1 MMKKLNLLKT
11 KQPKEQEQGGRSV
24 ESSKQ
29 FKKNTMIGLATTLV
43 VVIIINVI
51 SSFLFYRIDLTK
63 DKRHSLS
70 PSTIEM
76 LKNLEDK
83 VYIRVYL
90 KGKDQPADY
99 QLFAKQVEQMLQDF
113 RSYSK
118 NVYFEFIDPLEGKS
132 NDEVNSILGE
142 FVKKGLD
149 PIPVS
154 REDANGYSTHM
165 VIPGAIVTY
174 RDHEYPAKLVV
185 ADPSGSDWLQYSIE
199 ELEYNL
205 VSPMRR
211 LMKTEKPNVAF
222 LDGHG
227 ELDFWSTCWT
237 AMQLQRFY
245 NVSRITLD
253 GKINSL
259 RNISLADSTG
269 QNLKLG
275 ENKYDVLIV
284 AQPTEPFREYDKYI
298 IDQFIMRGGKVLW
311 LIDNTTASLD
321 SLQSVPE
328 FFATPRSLYINDLF
342 FTYGVRINTN
352 LIQDLSCMPIPQQVS
367 VIGDQP
373 QYKFMAFPYCLD
385 IVNFSDHPI
394 VRNIKE
400 IKSEFAGSIDIVG
413 SGENLKKTVL
423 MTSSERSKLVP
434 TPSIVTLKV
443 GLTQPNPQE
452 FAFKNLPVAVLV
464 EGEFQS
470 AYKGILPAEFDT
482 IKELDY
488 RDKSVYTRQIFV
500 SDGDIIRN
508 PFDKK
513 RNQPYPAGYD
523 IYTRTMFD
531 NTQFIVNCVNY
542 LCADD
547 DLLQLRA
554 KNFKIGNLNNEK
566 IRGKKTKWAVLNI
579 AVPLALIVIMGIIL
593 IFVRNFK
600 YGKKV
605 KNNVHPSASQNQP
618 KKK

>member
-1 MMKKLNLLKT
+1 MKKNSNT
-11 KQPKEQEQGGRSV
+11 QN
-24 ESSKQ
+24 SKQ
-29 FKKNTMIGLATTLV
+29 FKKNTIIGLIAALV
-43 VVIIINVI
+43 IVLIINI
-51 SSFLFYRIDLTK
+51 LSSFLFFRIDLTK

-70 PSTIEM
+70 PSTIEI

-118 NVYFEFIDPLEGKS
+118 NVYFEFIDPLESK
-132 NDEVNSILGE
+132 NNEEVNSILAE
-142 FVKKGLD
+142 FLKKGLE
-149 PIPVS
+149 PIPIS

-165 VIPGAIVTY
+165 VIPGAIITY
-174 RDHEYPAKLVV
+174 RNHEYPARLVV
-185 ADPSGSDWLQYSIE
+185 ADPSGADWLQYSIE

-205 VSPMRR
+205 VSPIRR
-211 LMKTEKPNVAF
+211 LVKTEKPSVAF

-227 ELDFWSTCWT
+227 ELDFWNTCWT

-259 RNISLADSTG
+259 RHISIADSAKQT
-269 QNLKLG
+269 LKLG

-284 AQPTEPFREYDKYI
+284 AQPTQPFKEYDKYI

-321 SLQSVPE
+321 SLQSTPE

-342 FTYGVRINTN
+342 FTYGVRINPN
-352 LIQDLSCMPIPQQVS
+352 LIQDLSCTPIPQQVS
-367 VIGDQP
+367 MIGDQP

-400 IKSEFAGSIDIVG
+400 IKSDFAGTIDLVG
-413 SGENLKKTVL
+413 NSENLQKTVL

-443 GLTQPNPQE
+443 GLTKPNMQE
-452 FAFKNLPVAVLV
+452 YAFHNLPVAVLV
-464 EGEFQS
+464 EGEFKS
-470 AYKGILPAEFDT
+470 AFKGILPIEFDT
-482 IKELDY
+482 IRELDY
-488 RDKSVYTRQIFV
+488 RDKSVPTRQIFV

-508 PFDKK
+508 PFDRK

-523 IYTRTMFD
+523 IYTRTMYD

-554 KNFKIGNLNNEK
+554 KNFKIGSLNNDIVRK
-566 IRGKKTKWAVLNI
+566 HKTLLSVLNI
-579 AVPLALIVIMGIIL
+579 CIPLALVIIMGIIL
-593 IFVRNFK
+593 IVLR
-600 YGKKV
+600 KV
-605 KNNVHPSASQNQP
+605 KFS

>member
-1 MMKKLNLLKT
+1 MKKDSENIKDQDT
-11 KQPKEQEQGGRSV
+11 RNKVQG
-24 ESSKQ
+24 SKQ
-29 FKKNTMIGLATTLV
+29 FKRNTLLGLAVALIA
-43 VVIIINVI
+43 VIVINI
-51 SSFLFYRIDLTK
+51 LSSFLFFRLDLTK

-70 PSTIEM
+70 SSTVEM
-76 LKNLEDK
+76 LKSLEDK

-113 RSYSK
+113 RGYSK
-118 NVYFEFIDPLEGKS
+118 NVYFEFIDPLESKT
-132 NDEVNSILGE
+132 NDEVNNILAE

-165 VIPGAIVTY
+165 VIPGAIVSY
-174 RDHEYPAKLVV
+174 RGHEYPAKLVV
-185 ADPSGSDWLQYSIE
+185 ADPSGADWLQYSIE

-205 VSPMRR
+205 ISPIRR
-211 LMKTEKPNVAF
+211 LMKTEKPNIAF

-245 NVSRITLD
+245 NVSRVTLD

-259 RNISLADSTG
+259 RNISIADSAKQTL
-269 QNLKLG
+269 NLG
-275 ENKYDVLIV
+275 ENKYDVLVI
-284 AQPTEPFREYDKYI
+284 AQPTQPFKEYDKYI

-321 SLQSVPE
+321 SLQAVPE
-328 FFATPRSLYINDLF
+328 FFATPRALYINDLL
-342 FTYGVRINTN
+342 FTYGVRINPN

-367 VIGDQP
+367 MIGDQP
-373 QYKFMAFPYCLD
+373 QYKFMAFPYSLD
-385 IVNFSDHPI
+385 VVNFSDHPI

-400 IKSEFAGSIDIVG
+400 VKSDFAGTIDMVG
-413 SGENLKKTVL
+413 KDEKLSKTVL

-443 GLTQPNPQE
+443 GLTKPNMQE
-452 FAFKNLPVAVLV
+452 FAFHNLPIAVLV
-464 EGEFQS
+464 EGEFES
-470 AYKGILPAEFDT
+470 AFKGILPAEFDT

-488 RDKSVYTRQIFV
+488 RDKSVPTRQIFI

-554 KNFKIGNLNNEK
+554 KSFKIGSLNNEK
-566 IRGKKTKWAVLNI
+566 VRSHKTLLAILNI
-579 AVPLALIVIMGIIL
+579 GLPLLLIAIMGTVLIVMRK
-593 IFVRNFK
+593 VRF
-600 YGKKV
+600 
-605 KNNVHPSASQNQP
+605 S

>member
-1 MMKKLNLLKT
+1 MKKDSENI
-11 KQPKEQEQGGRSV
+11 KEQETRNKVQG
-24 ESSKQ
+24 SKQ
-29 FKKNTMIGLATTLV
+29 FKRNTLLGLAIALV
-43 VVIIINVI
+43 AVIVINI
-51 SSFLFYRIDLTK
+51 LSSFLFFRIDLTK

-70 PSTIEM
+70 DSTVEM
-76 LKNLEDK
+76 LKNLEDR

-113 RSYSK
+113 RGYSK
-118 NVYFEFIDPLEGKS
+118 NVYFEFIDPLEGKN
-132 NDEVNSILGE
+132 NDEVNNILAE

-165 VIPGAIVTY
+165 VIPGAIVSY
-174 RDHEYPAKLVV
+174 RGHEYPAKLVV
-185 ADPSGSDWLQYSIE
+185 ADPSGADWLQYSIE

-205 VSPMRR
+205 ISPIRR

-245 NVSRITLD
+245 NVSRVTLD

-259 RNISLADSTG
+259 RNISIADSAKQTL
-269 QNLKLG
+269 NLG
-275 ENKYDVLIV
+275 ENKYDVLVI
-284 AQPTEPFREYDKYI
+284 AQPTQPFKEYDKYI

-321 SLQSVPE
+321 SLQAVPE
-328 FFATPRSLYINDLF
+328 FFATPRALYINDLL
-342 FTYGVRINTN
+342 FTYGVRINPN

-367 VIGDQP
+367 IIGDQP
-373 QYKFMAFPYCLD
+373 QYKFMAFPYSLD
-385 IVNFSDHPI
+385 VVNFSDHPI

-400 IKSEFAGSIDIVG
+400 VKSDFAGTIDLVG
-413 SGENLKKTVL
+413 KDEKLVKTVL

-443 GLTQPNPQE
+443 GLTKPNMQE
-452 FAFKNLPVAVLV
+452 FAFHNLPLAVLV
-464 EGEFQS
+464 EGEFES
-470 AYKGILPAEFDT
+470 AFKGILPAEFDT

-488 RDKSVYTRQIFV
+488 RDKSVPTRQIFV

-554 KNFKIGNLNNEK
+554 KTFKIGSLNNEK
-566 IRGKKTKWAVLNI
+566 VRSHKTLLAILNI
-579 AVPLALIVIMGIIL
+579 GLPLLLIAIMGTILIVLRKIR
-593 IFVRNFK
+593 F
-600 YGKKV
+600 
-605 KNNVHPSASQNQP
+605 S

>member
-1 MMKKLNLLKT
+1 MKKDSENI
-11 KQPKEQEQGGRSV
+11 KEQETRNKVQG
-24 ESSKQ
+24 SKQ
-29 FKKNTMIGLATTLV
+29 FKRNTLLGLAIALV
-43 VVIIINVI
+43 AVIVINI
-51 SSFLFYRIDLTK
+51 LSSFLFFRIDLTK

-70 PSTIEM
+70 DSTVEM
-76 LKNLEDK
+76 LKNLEDR

-113 RSYSK
+113 RGYSK
-118 NVYFEFIDPLEGKS
+118 NVYFEFIDPLEGKN
-132 NDEVNSILGE
+132 NDEVNNILAE

-149 PIPVS
+149 PIPIS

-165 VIPGAIVTY
+165 VIPGAIVSY
-174 RDHEYPAKLVV
+174 RGHEYPAKLVV
-185 ADPSGSDWLQYSIE
+185 ADPSGADWLQYSIE

-205 VSPMRR
+205 ISPIRR

-245 NVSRITLD
+245 NVSRVTLD

-259 RNISLADSTG
+259 RNISIADSAKQTL
-269 QNLKLG
+269 NLG
-275 ENKYDVLIV
+275 ENKYDVLVI
-284 AQPTEPFREYDKYI
+284 AQPTQPFKEYDKYI

-321 SLQSVPE
+321 SLQAVPE
-328 FFATPRSLYINDLF
+328 FFATPRALYINDLL
-342 FTYGVRINTN
+342 FTYGVRINPN

-367 VIGDQP
+367 IIGDQP
-373 QYKFMAFPYCLD
+373 QYKFMAFPYSLD
-385 IVNFSDHPI
+385 VVNFSDHPI

-400 IKSEFAGSIDIVG
+400 VKSDFAGTIDLVG
-413 SGENLKKTVL
+413 KDEKLVKTVL

-443 GLTQPNPQE
+443 GLTKPNMQE
-452 FAFKNLPVAVLV
+452 FAFHNLPLAVLV
-464 EGEFQS
+464 EGEFES
-470 AYKGILPAEFDT
+470 AFKGILPAEFDT

-488 RDKSVYTRQIFV
+488 RDKSVPTRQIFI

-554 KNFKIGNLNNEK
+554 KTFKIGSLNNEK
-566 IRGKKTKWAVLNI
+566 VRSHKTLLAILNI
-579 AVPLALIVIMGIIL
+579 GLPLLLIAIMGTILIVL
-593 IFVRNFK
+593 RKVRFSN
-600 YGKKV
+600 KK
-605 KNNVHPSASQNQP
+605 
-618 KKK
+618 

>member
-1 MMKKLNLLKT
+1 MKKDSENTQKQEMDNNLQNAGNKV
-11 KQPKEQEQGGRSV
+11 QG
-24 ESSKQ
+24 SKQ
-29 FKKNTMIGLATTLV
+29 FKRNTLLGLAVALIA
-43 VVIIINVI
+43 VIVINI
-51 SSFLFYRIDLTK
+51 LSSFLFFRLDLTK

-70 PSTIEM
+70 SSTVEM
-76 LKNLEDK
+76 LKSLEDK

-113 RSYSK
+113 RGYSK
-118 NVYFEFIDPLEGKS
+118 NVYFEFIDPLESKT
-132 NDEVNSILGE
+132 NDEVNNILAE

-165 VIPGAIVTY
+165 VIPGAIVSY
-174 RDHEYPAKLVV
+174 RGHEYPAKLVV
-185 ADPSGSDWLQYSIE
+185 ADPSGADWLQYSIE

-205 VSPMRR
+205 ISPIRR

-245 NVSRITLD
+245 NVSRVTLD

-259 RNISLADSTG
+259 RNISIADSAKQTL
-269 QNLKLG
+269 NLG
-275 ENKYDVLIV
+275 ENKYDVLVI
-284 AQPTEPFREYDKYI
+284 AQPTQPFKEYDKYI

-321 SLQSVPE
+321 SLQAVPE
-328 FFATPRSLYINDLF
+328 FFATPRALYINDLL
-342 FTYGVRINTN
+342 FTYGVRINPN

-367 VIGDQP
+367 MIGDQP
-373 QYKFMAFPYCLD
+373 QYKFMAFPYSLD
-385 IVNFSDHPI
+385 VVNFSDHPI

-400 IKSEFAGSIDIVG
+400 VKSDFAGTIDMVG
-413 SGENLKKTVL
+413 KDEKLSKTVL

-443 GLTQPNPQE
+443 GLTKPNMQE
-452 FAFKNLPVAVLV
+452 FAFHNLPIAVLV
-464 EGEFQS
+464 EGEFES
-470 AYKGILPAEFDT
+470 AFKGILPAEFDT

-488 RDKSVYTRQIFV
+488 RDKSVPTRQIFI

-554 KNFKIGNLNNEK
+554 KSFKIGSLNNEK
-566 IRGKKTKWAVLNI
+566 VRSHKTLLAILNI
-579 AVPLALIVIMGIIL
+579 GLPLLLIAIMGTVLIVMRK
-593 IFVRNFK
+593 VRF
-600 YGKKV
+600 
-605 KNNVHPSASQNQP
+605 S

>member
-1 MMKKLNLLKT
+1 MKKRSNIFKMKGTENNGNGNAT
-11 KQPKEQEQGGRSV
+11 KLHG
-24 ESSKQ
+24 SKQ
-29 FKKNTMIGLATTLV
+29 FKRYTLIGLLAAILI
-43 VVIIINVI
+43 VIVLNII
-51 SSFLFYRIDLTK
+51 SSYLFFRIDLTK

-70 PSTIEM
+70 KSTIEM
-76 LKNLEDK
+76 LQNLEDR

-118 NVYFEFIDPLEGKS
+118 NVYFEFIDPLEGKN
-132 NDEVNSILGE
+132 NDEVKNILAE
-142 FVKKGLD
+142 FVKKGLE
-149 PIPVS
+149 PIPIS

-165 VIPGAIVTY
+165 VIPGAIVSY

-185 ADPSGSDWLQYSIE
+185 ADPSGADWLQYSIE

-205 VSPMRR
+205 VSPIRR

-237 AMQLQRFY
+237 IMQLQRFY

-259 RNISLADSTG
+259 RNISVADSASQT
-269 QNLKLG
+269 LKLG

-284 AQPTEPFREYDKYI
+284 AQPTQPFKEYDKYI

-321 SLQSVPE
+321 SLQSKPE

-342 FTYGVRINTN
+342 FTYGVRINPN
-352 LIQDLSCMPIPQQVS
+352 LIQDLSCLPIPQQVS
-367 VIGDQP
+367 MIGDQP

-400 IKSEFAGSIDIVG
+400 VKSEFAGSIDMVG
-413 SGENLKKTVL
+413 KDADLKKTVL

-434 TPSIVTLKV
+434 SPSIVTLKV
-443 GLTQPNPQE
+443 GLTKPNMQE
-452 FAFKNLPVAVLV
+452 FAFRNLPIAVLV
-464 EGEFQS
+464 EGEFES
-470 AYKGILPAEFDT
+470 AFKGILPIEFDT
-482 IKELDY
+482 IKELDF
-488 RDKSVYTRQIFV
+488 REKGVYTRQIFV
-500 SDGDIIRN
+500 ADGDIIRN
-508 PFDKK
+508 PFDRK

-523 IYTRTMFD
+523 VYTRTMYD

-554 KNFKIGNLNNEK
+554 KNFKIGNLDGEK
-566 IRGKKTKWAVLNI
+566 IRNKKTFWSILNI
-579 AVPLALIVIMGIIL
+579 VLPLALIVIMGVIL
-593 IFVRNFK
+593 IVLRNVRFS
-600 YGKKV
+600 KK
-605 KNNVHPSASQNQP
+605 S
-618 KKK
+618 

>member
-1 MMKKLNLLKT
+1 MKKDSENTQKQEMDNNLQNAGNKV
-11 KQPKEQEQGGRSV
+11 QG
-24 ESSKQ
+24 SKQ
-29 FKKNTMIGLATTLV
+29 FKRNTLLGLAVALIA
-43 VVIIINVI
+43 VIVINI
-51 SSFLFYRIDLTK
+51 LSSFLFFRLDLTK

-70 PSTIEM
+70 SSTVEM
-76 LKNLEDK
+76 LKSLEDK

-113 RSYSK
+113 RGYSK
-118 NVYFEFIDPLEGKS
+118 NVYFEFIDPLESKT
-132 NDEVNSILGE
+132 NDEVNNILAE

-165 VIPGAIVTY
+165 VIPGAIVSY
-174 RDHEYPAKLVV
+174 RGHEYPAKLVV
-185 ADPSGSDWLQYSIE
+185 ADPSGADWLQYSIE

-205 VSPMRR
+205 ISPIRR
-211 LMKTEKPNVAF
+211 LMKTEKPNIAF

-245 NVSRITLD
+245 NVSRVTLD

-259 RNISLADSTG
+259 RNISIADSAKQTL
-269 QNLKLG
+269 NLG
-275 ENKYDVLIV
+275 ENKYDVLVI
-284 AQPTEPFREYDKYI
+284 AQPTQPFKEYDKYI

-321 SLQSVPE
+321 SLQSAPE
-328 FFATPRSLYINDLF
+328 FFATPRALYINDLL
-342 FTYGVRINTN
+342 FTYGVRINPN

-367 VIGDQP
+367 MIGDQP
-373 QYKFMAFPYCLD
+373 QYKFMAFPYSLD
-385 IVNFSDHPI
+385 VVNFSDHPI

-400 IKSEFAGSIDIVG
+400 VKSDFAGTIDMVG
-413 SGENLKKTVL
+413 KDEKLSKTVL

-443 GLTQPNPQE
+443 GLTKPNMQE
-452 FAFKNLPVAVLV
+452 FAFHNLPLAVLV
-464 EGEFQS
+464 EGEFES
-470 AYKGILPAEFDT
+470 AFKGILPAEFDT

-488 RDKSVYTRQIFV
+488 RDKSVPTRQIFV

-554 KNFKIGNLNNEK
+554 KTFKIGSLNNEK
-566 IRGKKTKWAVLNI
+566 VRSHKTLLAILNI
-579 AVPLALIVIMGIIL
+579 GLPLLLIAIMGTILIVMRK
-593 IFVRNFK
+593 VRFSN
-600 YGKKV
+600 KK
-605 KNNVHPSASQNQP
+605 
-618 KKK
+618 